1 MRNVKDRW
9 LEQLGFPENY
19 SFDYQSVLRKTYDM
33 DTYYLE
39 LYDQR
44 NGPNTTQRLMLA
56 FPKRAAGPLPCVVVP
71 FYFPEAMLGF
81 DPETG
86 DSLDKYRSVAIML
99 DLVKRGYSVA
109 SADAYH
115 LTYIR
120 SGKSISDFSR
130 WADASR
136 ALMSDHPEWSGVGKL
151 VADTRLV
158 IDAVAADRRIDE
170 NRIGIMGHSLGGKMA
185 FYTGCL
191 DDRVKVIVA
200 SDFGIGWDQ
209 TNWRDLW
216 YWGDKLQQI
225 RSSGMDH
232 SSLLGL
238 FAPKPMML
246 IAGEYDD
253 DTSFELMKRAHG
265 YAGNEDKLRIINHA
279 TGHRPPMEV
288 LEQGYD
294 FIDEFLK

>member
-1 MRNVKDRW
+1 MRNAKDQW
-9 LEQLGFPENY
+9 LEHLGCPESY
-19 SFDYQSVLRKTYDM
+19 SFDDQLVLRKTYDM
-33 DTYYLE
+33 HSYYVE

-44 NGPNTTQRLMLA
+44 NGPNTSQRLMIA
-56 FPKRAAGPLPCVVVP
+56 FPKEADELLPCVVVP

-86 DSLDKYRSVAIML
+86 APLEKYRSVAIML
-99 DLVKRGYSVA
+99 DLVKRGYAVA

-120 SGKSISDFSR
+120 SEKAISDFSR

-151 VADTRLV
+151 VADTKLM

-170 NRIGIMGHSLGGKMA
+170 KRIGIMGHSLGGKMT

-191 DDRVKVIVA
+191 DDRVKVMVA

-209 TNWRDLW
+209 TNWQDLW
-216 YWGDKLQQI
+216 YWGDKLGQI
-225 RSSGMDH
+225 KSSGVDH

-253 DTSFELMKRAHG
+253 DTSFELMKRAPG
-265 YAGNEDKLRIINHA
+265 YTGNEDKLRIINHA
-279 TGHRPPMEV
+279 TGHRPPMDV
-288 LEQGYD
+288 LEQGYG